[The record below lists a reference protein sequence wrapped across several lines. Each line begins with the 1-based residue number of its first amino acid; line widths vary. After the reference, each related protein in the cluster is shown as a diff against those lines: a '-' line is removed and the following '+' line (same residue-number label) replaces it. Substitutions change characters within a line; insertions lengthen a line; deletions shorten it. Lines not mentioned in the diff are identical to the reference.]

1 MVGQHDQKITMLGV
15 CYYPEHW
22 PETRWADDA
31 ARMRSL
37 GLTRVRIGEFAW
49 ARLEPQPGQYDFAWL
64 DRAIATLSDAGLGVV
79 IGTPTATPPRWL
91 VDAHPEI
98 LPVDPVTGLTRRFG
112 SRRHYDFSC
121 DFYLAEGVRIASA
134 LVDRYGDHPEVVG
147 WQIDNEVTCHDTA
160 LSGSAAAAAGFR
172 DWCRAHYRDIAAL
185 NAAWGNAFWSMDY
198 RDWAEIDLPIQ
209 TVCEPSPAHRLAW
222 RRYASDMVAR
232 FVHAQAT
239 AIRARALPRQ
249 FVTTNFIPY
258 LSTGID
264 NFALTASLDFASFDS
279 YPLGIADQRLADAPA
294 ATLLPFLRTG
304 WPDLTSLNLDISHG
318 LSRDAFWIMEQQPGP
333 VNWAPHNPRPA
344 PGMVRLWTLQAFAHG
359 AACVS
364 YFRWRQA
371 PFAQEQMHA
380 GLLRPDSV
388 AAPAWAEV
396 AQVALELTVLGDLA
410 ARREPAS
417 VALIVDVEAGYVG
430 DIQPQGA
437 GWHYDVVV
445 LAWYGALRRL
455 GLDVDCVAPGSSLDT
470 YALVVAPSLAM
481 PDDAAVAALSATA
494 ARIVFGPRS
503 GAKTRDFAIP
513 DNLAPGRLAE
523 LVPVRVGLVETLR
536 PDCPGELRWRN
547 GVFTSHSWREMLEPM
562 PGAVIVARYETGE
575 AAAVTRGR
583 VSYVGSLTCDAFL
596 TDFLAAEAG
605 AAGLATQRLPE
616 TLRVA
621 TRGGLGYAFNHDD
634 APVACP
640 APPQSDYVIG
650 GAEVPAYGVS
660 VWRLAR

>member
-1 MVGQHDQKITMLGV
+1 MLGV

-22 PETRWADDA
+22 PQRQWVDDA
-31 ARMRSL
+31 ALMRGL

-49 ARLEPQPGQYDFAWL
+49 ARLEPEPGRYDFAWF
-64 DRAIATLSDAGLGVV
+64 DCAIANLADAGLGVV
-79 IGTPTATPPRWL
+79 IGTPTATPPKWL

-112 SRRHYDFSC
+112 SRRHYDFSS
-121 DFYLAEGVRIASA
+121 DLYLGEALRITDA
-134 LVDRYGDHPEVVG
+134 LVGRYGHHPGVVG

-172 DWCRAHYRDIAAL
+172 GWCRSRYCDIAAL
-185 NAAWGNAFWSMDY
+185 NSAWGNAFWSMDY

-209 TVCEPSPAHRLAW
+209 TVCEPNPAHRLAW
-222 RRYASDMVAR
+222 RRYGSDMVAR
-232 FVHAQAT
+232 FVHAQAA
-239 AIRARALPRQ
+239 AIRAGAAPRQ

-258 LSTGID
+258 LSTGVD
-264 NFALTASLDFASFDS
+264 NFALTGPLDFASFDS
-279 YPLGIADQRLADAPA
+279 YPLGIADMQLAAAPSSA
-294 ATLLPFLRTG
+294 LQPVMRTG
-304 WPDLTSLNLDISHG
+304 WPDLTSLNLDISRG

-333 VNWAPHNPRPA
+333 VNWALHNPRPA

-380 GLLRPDSV
+380 GLLRPDSIP
-388 AAPAWAEV
+388 APAWAEV
-396 AQVALELTVLGDLA
+396 EQVAGELDLLGDLSV
-410 ARREPAS
+410 RREPAA
-417 VALIVDVEAGYVG
+417 VALIVDVEGGYVS

-437 GWHYDVVV
+437 GWRYDRVV

-455 GLDVDCVAPGSSLDT
+455 GLDVDCVAPGMPLDA
-470 YALVVAPSLAM
+470 YRLVVVPSLAM
-481 PDDAAVAALSATA
+481 PDDAAVAALFATT

-513 DNLAPGRLAE
+513 DTLAPGRLAE

-536 PDCPGELRWRN
+536 HDCTGELRWRN
-547 GVFTSHSWREMLEPM
+547 ATFISHSWRESLEVL
-562 PGAVIVARYETGE
+562 PGGEIVARYENGE
-575 AAAVTRGR
+575 AAVVTATRT
-583 VSYVGSLTCDAFL
+583 SYIGSLSCNDFL
-596 TDFLAAEAG
+596 TEFLAAEAE
-605 AAGLATQRLPE
+605 AAGLATIRLPE
-616 TLRVA
+616 TLRIA
-621 TRGGLGYAFNHDD
+621 TRGGLGFAFNHAD

-640 APPQSDYVIG
+640 APVGATYVIG
-650 GAEVPAYGVS
+650 GTQVPAYGVC
-660 VWRLAR
+660 VWGNS